1 MFVALLG
8 LTFAIALTVS
18 LVVSRIFSTPIRKI
32 LNRIISDD
40 ISAAWVKY
48 LHFAIYVVG
57 ISSGV
62 RIWDLEKY
70 ISPSKDMEVLVLN
83 ANRWI
88 LEIYRTIIG
97 SLIGLSWMLLVF
109 FMFALIAFV
118 IVRGSEL
125 KARSGNE
132 PSPR

>member
-70 ISPSKDMEVLVLN
+70 ISPSKDMEGLVLN